1 MCMIANSDGFDR
13 DGAIAAGGGTIHAP
27 PAICS
32 AQGQEAYASDSRS
45 RLVQVLGAHRVGTR
59 PLEAVMDEQ
68 DGSYGWLAPA
78 LAAGDRPSGR
88 RAAARGLRDVP
99 DIGFESEEE
108 QQCAEEAFLSLSAR
122 EVTVLAYLSYGF
134 SAKEVAISLD
144 VSSRTIDTF
153 RTRALLKLRAR
164 NTADAVRILATLSAR
179 AWLVGD

>member
-1 MCMIANSDGFDR
+1 
-13 DGAIAAGGGTIHAP
+13 
-27 PAICS
+27 
-32 AQGQEAYASDSRS
+32 
-45 RLVQVLGAHRVGTR
+45 
-59 PLEAVMDEQ
+59 MDEQ
-68 DGSYGWLAPA
+68 DGSYGWLTPA